1 MSKLQSLSS
10 PDKLDKH
17 AHQVLPNGC
26 LIDKQ
31 CEICGITEITSNKLV
46 RDHSHTTGRLRG
58 MLCSS
63 CNARIG
69 HYETGVLFDRFRKS
83 YEHWLELY
91 SNKIK
96 EYLEKPSTGVVYSKS
111 VKDEETGFSI
121 RQLKQQ
127 ARSNKSVYGEA
138 ARKRLTELSIT
149 Y

>member
-1 MSKLQSLSS
+1 MSR
-10 PDKLDKH
+10 
-17 AHQVLPNGC
+17 
-26 LIDKQ
+26 Q
-31 CEICGITEITSNKLV
+31 CEICSTIETIGSKLV
-46 RDHSHTTGRLRG
+46 RDHNHSTGRLRG

-96 EYLEKPSTGVVYSKS
+96 EYLEKPLTDVVYSKS
-111 VKDEETGFSI
+111 IKDEETGFSI

-127 ARSNKSVYGEA
+127 ARSSKSVYREA

>member
-1 MSKLQSLSS
+1 MSR
-10 PDKLDKH
+10 
-17 AHQVLPNGC
+17 
-26 LIDKQ
+26 Q
-31 CEICGITEITSNKLV
+31 CEICSTIETVGSKLV
-46 RDHSHTTGRLRG
+46 RDHNHSTGHLRG

-96 EYLEKPSTGVVYSKS
+96 EYLEKPLTDVVYSKS
-111 VKDEETGFSI
+111 IKDEETGFSI